1 VSEQVWSTERTTATR
16 YWVGSGALDEL
27 RAWLEPLP
35 QRIPIVSDAEVW
47 TLYGEEVRSALH
59 PCRPLVLRVDGEN
72 DKELGTVHRLVSQL
86 VANRVHRREKLV
98 CFGGGVCCDVG
109 GMLALVYMRGME
121 YGIVATSLMAQVD
134 AAIGGKV
141 GCNFG
146 TRKNLLGGFH
156 HPKLV
161 LCDPDFLETVPD
173 RPFRAA
179 LAEALKLG
187 VILPDLGIPS
197 LLDKL
202 GDRDRE
208 VLTQIVERCVTGK
221 LRLLDPDPYEH
232 DLDRLL
238 NLGHTVAHALEKVE
252 NCGLLHGEAVAIG
265 LAAKA
270 RYAEREGHCTPEHA
284 DRIVSQLERL
294 ELPTSFAANPSELR
308 ARLSEIPDHRGGRPR
323 LVVPVDDAGAA
334 VVDGG
339 DLDLLAECISFAAVR
354 G

>member
-1 VSEQVWSTERTTATR
+1 VSEQMWTTERTTTTR
-16 YWVGSGALDEL
+16 YWVGAGALEEL

-35 QRIPIVSDAEVW
+35 HRVPIVADAEVW
-47 TLYGEEVRSALH
+47 ALYGEELRSALH
-59 PCRPLVLRVDGEN
+59 PCRPLVFLVEDEN
-72 DKELGTVHRLVSQL
+72 DKELGTVERLVSEL

-98 CFGGGVCCDVG
+98 CFGSGVCCDVG
-109 GMLALVYMRGME
+109 GMLALVYMRGMA

-156 HPKLV
+156 QPDVV
-161 LCDPDFLETVPD
+161 LCDPDFLETVPE
-173 RPFRAA
+173 RPYRAA

-197 LLDKL
+197 LLDEL
-202 GDRDRE
+202 GDRDPE
-208 VLTQIVERCVTGK
+208 VLTQIVERCVRGK
-221 LRLLDPDPYEH
+221 IRLLDPDPYEH

-252 NCGLLHGEAVAIG
+252 DCGLLHGEAVAIG

-270 RYAEREGHCTPEHA
+270 RYAEREGLCTPEHA
-284 DRIVSQLERL
+284 NRIVSQLERL
-294 ELPTSFAANPSELR
+294 ELPTSFAADPSELE
-308 ARLSEIPDHRGGRPR
+308 ARLSEIPDHRGGQAR
-323 LVVPVDDAGAA
+323 LVVPVDDAGAR
-334 VVDGG
+334 VIEGG
-339 DLDLLAECISFAAVR
+339 DLDLLAECISLAAVQ